1 LPHNVIVYLWEWS
14 TVLATIRDVAQ
25 LAGVST
31 ATVSHVLNNTRAVS
45 DAAKKHVFAAM
56 EQLNYHPNAV
66 ARSLRVSETLTI
78 GLIVPDVEIPFFAR
92 VARCIE
98 AAANDVGYNVILC
111 NSGWSLN
118 QELLYLDNL
127 LARRVDGLICI
138 SLAMTSDHVAPLLK
152 RHTPVVWFE
161 QTRSGSR
168 FDAVVINNYK
178 GAYEATAHLIEQ
190 GHRRIGCILGLA
202 NSQLTVDRLSGY
214 RRALKDGG
222 LPFDE
227 TLLCAGDY
235 TPPTGLAAAHRLL
248 ALPEPPTAIFAYN
261 DMMALGA
268 IQAINER
275 GLRVPDNIAIIGFDG
290 IALTEHTCP
299 PLSTVEQP
307 IPEMSRLAITMLLDR
322 INDRAPSESRT
333 AVVEPRLICRASTI
347 GYAAELH
354 NRSLASSTEA
364 SLV

>member
-1 LPHNVIVYLWEWS
+1 M
-14 TVLATIRDVAQ
+14 ATIRDVAQ

-31 ATVSHVLNNTRAVS
+31 ATVSHVLNNTRSVS
-45 DAAKKHVFAAM
+45 EAAKDRVFAAM

-98 AAANDVGYNVILC
+98 AAANEVGYNVILC
-111 NSGWSLN
+111 NSGWSLA
-118 QELLYLDNL
+118 QELRYLDNL

-138 SLAMTSDHVAPLLK
+138 SLSMTSEHVAPLLK

-161 QTRSGSR
+161 QTRSGR
-168 FDAVVINNYK
+168 GFDAVVIDNMK
-178 GAYEATAHLIEQ
+178 GAYQATTHLIEQ
-190 GHRRIGCILGLA
+190 GHRRIGCILGLP
-202 NSQLTVDRLSGY
+202 NSQLTIDRLAGY
-214 RRALKDGG
+214 RRALKDAGV
-222 LPFDE
+222 PFDK
-227 TLLCAGDY
+227 TLLRQGDY
-235 TPPTGLAAAHRLL
+235 TAPTGLAAAHQLL
-248 ALPEPPTAIFAYN
+248 ELPEPPTAIFAYN
-261 DMMALGA
+261 DLMALGA

-275 GLRVPDNIAIIGFDG
+275 GLRVPDNVAMIGFDG

-307 IPEMSRLAITMLLDR
+307 IPEMSRLALTMLLDR

-333 AVVEPRLICRASTI
+333 VVVEPRLICRASTL
-347 GYAAELH
+347 GYAPGLQ
-354 NRSLASSTEA
+354 NRSLTSSTEA

>member
-1 LPHNVIVYLWEWS
+1 V
-14 TVLATIRDVAQ
+14 ATIRDVAQ

-45 DAAKKHVFAAM
+45 DGSRDRVLAAM
-56 EQLNYHPNAV
+56 EQLNYRPNAV
-66 ARSLRVSETLTI
+66 ARSLRVSETLTL

-98 AAANDVGYNVILC
+98 AAANEIGYNVILC

-138 SLAMTSDHVAPLLK
+138 SLSMTSEHVAPMLK

-161 QTRSGSR
+161 QNRSGSR
-168 FDAVVINNYK
+168 FDSVVIDNFK
-178 GAYEATAHLIEQ
+178 GAYEATAHLIAQ

-202 NSQLTVDRLSGY
+202 HSQLTVDRLAGY
-214 RRALKDGG
+214 RQALEDNE

-227 TLLCAGDY
+227 DLLCSGDY
-235 TPPTGLAAAHRLL
+235 TPPTGLAGAYRLL
-248 ALPEPPTAIFAYN
+248 NLPEPPSAIFAYN

-268 IQAINER
+268 MQAITER
-275 GLRVPDNIAIIGFDG
+275 GLRVPEHIAVIGFDG

-307 IPEMSRLAITMLLDR
+307 IPEMSRLAISMLLDR
-322 INDRAPSESRT
+322 INDRAPIESRT
-333 AVVEPRLICRASTI
+333 VVVEPRLICRASTI
-347 GYAAELH
+347 GYTADAED
-354 NRSLASSTEA
+354 RSLNSSTEA